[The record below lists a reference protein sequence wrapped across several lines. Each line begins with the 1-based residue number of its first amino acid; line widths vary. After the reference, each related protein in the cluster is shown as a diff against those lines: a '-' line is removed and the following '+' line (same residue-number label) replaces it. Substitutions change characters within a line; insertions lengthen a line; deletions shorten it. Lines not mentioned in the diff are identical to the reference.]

1 MVASGFFLKYTLL
14 TFSGK
19 GDKNLLEVAELIQA
33 DDDLYN
39 FVQKELSE
47 PWLVQIT
54 TRPPMQKKMLAMA
67 AKCGDQLLKVFLF
80 SFHFINCKAE

>member
-54 TRPPMQKKMLAMA
+54 TRPPMQKKMLAMS
-67 AKCGDQLLKVFLF
+67 AKCGDQLLKVFF
-80 SFHFINCKAE
+80 VHTICTYSNKF